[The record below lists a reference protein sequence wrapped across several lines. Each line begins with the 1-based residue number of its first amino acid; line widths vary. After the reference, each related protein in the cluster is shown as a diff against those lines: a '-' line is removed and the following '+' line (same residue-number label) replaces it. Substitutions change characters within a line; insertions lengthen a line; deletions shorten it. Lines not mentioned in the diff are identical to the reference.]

1 MKGYIYLIENKINQS
16 KYVGKTYQTIEQR
29 WKEHCKDSKRDNL
42 KHRPLYKAMNKYGI
56 ENFTIKEIEYTE
68 NCEEREKY
76 WIKFYNTYNNR
87 YNATLGGDGTTYF
100 DHSDQEVILKYKE
113 LKSVQKTADFF
124 HCDVQTI
131 SLRLKNN
138 GITIPPAGNIY
149 SEQRNWITK
158 KVGQYNLQK
167 EFIQSFD
174 SMKQAAE
181 WLIKNNYS
189 KGQIKNIVSNISKM
203 IRGLE
208 HRHQAYGFIW
218 KEIIGEDGRE
228 V

>member
-16 KYVGKTYQTIEQR
+16 KYIGKTYQSVEQR
-29 WKEHCKDSKRDNL
+29 WKEHCKDYKRECYQ
-42 KHRPLYKAMNKYGI
+42 HRPLYSAMAKYGI
-56 ENFTIKEIEYTE
+56 ENFIVQEIEYTD

-76 WIKFYNTYNNR
+76 WIKFYDTYHNG

-100 DHSDQEVILKYKE
+100 DYSDEEVLQKYQE
-113 LKSVQKTADFF
+113 LKNVQKTADFF
-124 HCDVQTI
+124 HCDKQTI

-138 GITIPPAGNIY
+138 GIIIPLSGNIY

-158 KVGQYNLQK
+158 KVGQYTLK
-167 EFIQSFD
+167 GEFVQDFP

-189 KGQIKNIVSNISKM
+189 KGQMKHIVSNISKT

-208 HRHQAYGFIW
+208 HRVQAYGIIW
-218 KEIIGEDGRE
+218 KEIE
-228 V
+228 